1 MNSDSYDSFDKP
13 GRSFWARLF
22 YDLTHTSSL
31 SRFLFF
37 LLADI
42 LIVSLS
48 LFLSFLVHFDFNLRV
63 PYAELLREI
72 LLFFVVLKI
81 GFFAVFRV
89 YRITWRYVGVA
100 ELMNIVLAVA
110 VAEMALLILS
120 LPNSFFQ
127 LPITGLAR
135 RIFLVDGF
143 FTLAFISGLRISKKL
158 YMEVLR
164 EKGAGRKGKN
174 TLIIGAGNT
183 GEMLIQDMARNGFEN
198 FYPIGLLDDDRMKVG
213 SYIHGVKV
221 LGGLG
226 KLGELIGPLRLE
238 MVIIAIPS
246 LDHNTMRN
254 LYEAARKLKVAVKV
268 VPRIYDFD
276 KPDINLKGLEDISIE
291 DLIGRQV
298 IKVDYRGI
306 RSFIEGKT
314 VLITGAGGSIGM
326 EIVTQVCAFGPRRV
340 VLFEI
345 DETELHNL
353 SLRLERLFPQ
363 LSGEIVYVTGDVRDE
378 GRVREIFGKHRPE
391 IIFHAAAYKHVPMM
405 EYNPREAAKVN
416 IFGTFNIARTAVNCG
431 TETFVMI
438 STDKA
443 VRPTSVMGATKRM
456 AEFICRA
463 FGEKEGQRPI
473 SSGKKIGT
481 APYFFTPCT
490 PAGEGHNSAVIPA
503 EAEIQN
509 GAPPHSSAIP
519 AAVAGVPTSVI
530 PAQAGIQE
538 NEKELDSGFRRNDAN
553 KEGQRPFIGCHGEP
567 VALRQAQGDKE
578 VAQGD
583 TKCHGEPVEPC
594 TKFMSVRF
602 GNVLGSRGSVL
613 PLFLEQLKHGGPLTV
628 TDREMK
634 RYFMTIPEAVSLVL
648 QASILGQGGEVFVLD
663 MGEPVMI
670 VNIAEEL
677 IRLHGLE
684 PYKDIDIQFTGL
696 RPGEKLFEEILTAE
710 EGTDASC
717 HEKIFVARNSGKYTL
732 AELDGVLAEFS
743 AAIHDSSDAGD
754 ENMKKLLRKYVK
766 HYSN

>member
-1 MNSDSYDSFDKP
+1 LNNSNDSEKS
-13 GRSFWARLF
+13 GRSFGARLL
-22 YDLTHTSSL
+22 YDLTHTSPM

-42 LIVSLS
+42 LIVALS
-48 LFLSFLVHFDFNLRV
+48 LFLSFLVHFDFNLQV
-63 PYAELLREI
+63 PYAELLREV
-72 LLFFVVLKI
+72 LLFFVILKI
-81 GFFAVFRV
+81 GFFAIFRV

-100 ELMNIVLAVA
+100 ELMNIVLAVV

-120 LPNSFFQ
+120 LPNSFFH
-127 LPITGLAR
+127 LPITGLAK

-164 EKGAGRKGKN
+164 EKGVGRKGKN

-183 GEMLIQDMARNGFEN
+183 GEMLIQDMARNSFTD
-198 FYPIGLLDDDRMKVG
+198 FYPIGLLDDDRTKVG
-213 SYIHGVKV
+213 AYIHGVKV
-221 LGGLG
+221 MGGLG
-226 KLGELIGPLRLE
+226 NLGELIGPLKVE

-254 LYEAARKLKVAVKV
+254 LYDAARKLKVAVKV

-306 RSFIEGKT
+306 RSFIEEKT

-353 SLRLERLFPQ
+353 SLRLERLFPH
-363 LSGEIVYVTGDVRDE
+363 LSGEIEYVTGDVRDE
-378 GRVREIFGKHRPE
+378 ARVREVFGKHRPE

-416 IFGTFNIARTAVNCG
+416 IFGTFNIARTAVECG

-463 FGEKEGQRPI
+463 FGEKEGQRP
-473 SSGKKIGT
+473 
-481 APYFFTPCT
+481 
-490 PAGEGHNSAVIPA
+490 
-503 EAEIQN
+503 
-509 GAPPHSSAIP
+509 
-519 AAVAGVPTSVI
+519 
-530 PAQAGIQE
+530 
-538 NEKELDSGFRRNDAN
+538 
-553 KEGQRPFIGCHGEP
+553 FIG
-567 VALRQAQGDKE
+567 
-578 VAQGD
+578 
-583 TKCHGEPVEPC
+583 CHGEPVEPC
-594 TKFMSVRF
+594 TLRQAQGDTKVAQGDKTTRFMSVRF

-628 TDREMK
+628 TDRKMK

-732 AELDGVLAEFS
+732 AELDDVLAEFS
-743 AAIHDSSDAGD
+743 AAINDSSDAGD

>member
-1 MNSDSYDSFDKP
+1 MN
-13 GRSFWARLF
+13 
-22 YDLTHTSSL
+22 
-31 SRFLFF
+31 RFLFF
-37 LLADI
+37 FLLDI
-42 LIVSLS
+42 LIVIFSLY
-48 LFLSFLVHFDFNLRV
+48 LSFLVHFDFNLRV
-63 PYAELLREI
+63 PYVELLREVLI
-72 LLFFVVLKI
+72 FFVVLKI

-183 GEMLIQDMARNGFEN
+183 GEMLIQDMARNGFAD

-226 KLGELIGPLRLE
+226 KLGELIGPLKVE

-363 LSGEIVYVTGDVRDE
+363 LSGEIKYVTGDVRDE
-378 GRVREIFGKHRPE
+378 ARVREVFDKLGVARLTEQQINHRFE
-391 IIFHAAAYKHVPMM
+391 RAL
-405 EYNPREAAKVN
+405 N
-416 IFGTFNIARTAVNCG
+416 TLDTL
-431 TETFVMI
+431 
-438 STDKA
+438 
-443 VRPTSVMGATKRM
+443 SVQS
-456 AEFICRA
+456 E
-463 FGEKEGQRPI
+463 
-473 SSGKKIGT
+473 GT
-481 APYFFTPCT
+481 ARLREY
-490 PAGEGHNSAVIPA
+490 AGSLIG
-503 EAEIQN
+503 
-509 GAPPHSSAIP
+509 
-519 AAVAGVPTSVI
+519 
-530 PAQAGIQE
+530 
-538 NEKELDSGFRRNDAN
+538 RN
-553 KEGQRPFIGCHGEP
+553 K
-567 VALRQAQGDKE
+567 
-578 VAQGD
+578 
-583 TKCHGEPVEPC
+583 
-594 TKFMSVRF
+594 
-602 GNVLGSRGSVL
+602 
-613 PLFLEQLKHGGPLTV
+613 
-628 TDREMK
+628 
-634 RYFMTIPEAVSLVL
+634 
-648 QASILGQGGEVFVLD
+648 
-663 MGEPVMI
+663 
-670 VNIAEEL
+670 
-677 IRLHGLE
+677 
-684 PYKDIDIQFTGL
+684 
-696 RPGEKLFEEILTAE
+696 
-710 EGTDASC
+710 
-717 HEKIFVARNSGKYTL
+717 
-732 AELDGVLAEFS
+732 
-743 AAIHDSSDAGD
+743 
-754 ENMKKLLRKYVK
+754 
-766 HYSN
+766 

>member
-1 MNSDSYDSFDKP
+1 
-13 GRSFWARLF
+13 
-22 YDLTHTSSL
+22 
-31 SRFLFF
+31 
-37 LLADI
+37 
-42 LIVSLS
+42 
-48 LFLSFLVHFDFNLRV
+48 
-63 PYAELLREI
+63 
-72 LLFFVVLKI
+72 
-81 GFFAVFRV
+81 
-89 YRITWRYVGVA
+89 
-100 ELMNIVLAVA
+100 
-110 VAEMALLILS
+110 
-120 LPNSFFQ
+120 
-127 LPITGLAR
+127 
-135 RIFLVDGF
+135 
-143 FTLAFISGLRISKKL
+143 
-158 YMEVLR
+158 
-164 EKGAGRKGKN
+164 
-174 TLIIGAGNT
+174 
-183 GEMLIQDMARNGFEN
+183 
-198 FYPIGLLDDDRMKVG
+198 
-213 SYIHGVKV
+213 VKV

-226 KLGELIGPLRLE
+226 KLGDLIGPLKVE

-353 SLRLERLFPQ
+353 SLRLERLFPH
-363 LSGEIVYVTGDVRDE
+363 LSGEIEYVTGDVRDE
-378 GRVREIFGKHRPE
+378 ARVREVFGRCRPE

-416 IFGTFNIARTAVNCG
+416 IFGTFNIARTAVDCG

-463 FGEKEGQRPI
+463 FGEKEGQRP
-473 SSGKKIGT
+473 
-481 APYFFTPCT
+481 
-490 PAGEGHNSAVIPA
+490 
-503 EAEIQN
+503 
-509 GAPPHSSAIP
+509 
-519 AAVAGVPTSVI
+519 
-530 PAQAGIQE
+530 
-538 NEKELDSGFRRNDAN
+538 
-553 KEGQRPFIGCHGEP
+553 FIG
-567 VALRQAQGDKE
+567 
-578 VAQGD
+578 
-583 TKCHGEPVEPC
+583 CHGEPVEPC
-594 TKFMSVRF
+594 TLRQAQGDTKVAQGDKTTRFMSVRF

-628 TDREMK
+628 TDRAMK

-732 AELDGVLAEFS
+732 AELDGILAEFS
-743 AAIHDSSDAGD
+743 SAIKDSSDAGD
-754 ENMKKLLRKYVK
+754 ENMKRLLRKYVK
-766 HYSN
+766 HYNN

>member
-1 MNSDSYDSFDKP
+1 MNNGSYNSFETP
-13 GRSFWARLF
+13 GRSFGARRL

-37 LLADI
+37 LLADL
-42 LIVSLS
+42 LIIALS

-63 PYAELLREI
+63 PYAELLREVLI
-72 LLFFVVLKI
+72 FFVVLKI
-81 GFFAVFRV
+81 GFFAIFRV

-100 ELMNIVLAVA
+100 ELMNIVLAVV

-143 FTLAFISGLRISKKL
+143 FTLAFVSGLRISKKL

-183 GEMLIQDMARNGFEN
+183 GEMLIQDMARNGFAD
-198 FYPIGLLDDDRMKVG
+198 FYPIGLLDDDRTKIG

-353 SLRLERLFPQ
+353 SLRLERLFPH
-363 LSGEIVYVTGDVRDE
+363 LSGEIEYVTGDVRDE
-378 GRVREIFGKHRPE
+378 ARVREVFGRCRPE

-405 EYNPREAAKVN
+405 EFNPREAAKVN
-416 IFGTFNIARTAVNCG
+416 IFGTFNIARTAVDCG

-473 SSGKKIGT
+473 S
-481 APYFFTPCT
+481 CT
-490 PAGEGHNSAVIPA
+490 PAGGGHNSGVIPTSPVIPA
-503 EAEIQN
+503 HTLK
-509 GAPPHSSAIP
+509 G
-519 AAVAGVPTSVI
+519 TS
-530 PAQAGIQE
+530 AGIQE
-538 NEKELDSGFRRNDAN
+538 NEEELDSGLRRNDAN
-553 KEGQRPFIGCHGEP
+553 KEGQRPFIDCHGVP
-567 VALRQAQGDKE
+567 VTPSTLRQAQGDK
-578 VAQGD
+578 
-583 TKCHGEPVEPC
+583 T

-670 VNIAEEL
+670 VSIAEEL

-717 HEKIFVARNSGKYTL
+717 HEKIFVARNSGKYNL
-732 AELDGVLAEFS
+732 AELDGILAEFS
-743 AAIHDSSDAGD
+743 AAINDSSDAGD
-754 ENMKKLLRKYVK
+754 ENMKRLLRKYVK
-766 HYSN
+766 HYNN

>member
-1 MNSDSYDSFDKP
+1 MNNSYDSFEKS
-13 GRSFWARLF
+13 GRSFGARLL

-42 LIVSLS
+42 LIAALS

-63 PYAELLREI
+63 PYAELLREVLI
-72 LLFFVVLKI
+72 FFVVLKI
-81 GFFAVFRV
+81 GFFAIFRV

-100 ELMNIVLAVA
+100 ELMNIVLAVV

-120 LPNSFFQ
+120 LPNSFFH
-127 LPITGLAR
+127 LPITGLAK

-143 FTLAFISGLRISKKL
+143 FTLAFVSGLRISKKL

-164 EKGAGRKGKN
+164 EKGTGRKGKN

-183 GEMLIQDMARNGFEN
+183 GEMLIQDMARNGFAD

-213 SYIHGVKV
+213 AYIHGVKV

-226 KLGELIGPLRLE
+226 KLEELIGPLKVE

-254 LYEAARKLKVAVKV
+254 LYDAARKLKVAVKV

-353 SLRLERLFPQ
+353 SLRLERLFPH
-363 LSGEIVYVTGDVRDE
+363 LSGEIEYVTGDVRDE
-378 GRVREIFGKHRPE
+378 ARVREVFGRCRPE

-416 IFGTFNIARTAVNCG
+416 IFGTFNIARTAVECG

-473 SSGKKIGT
+473 S
-481 APYFFTPCT
+481 CT
-490 PAGEGHNSAVIPA
+490 PAGGGHNSGVIPTSPVIPA
-503 EAEIQN
+503 HTLK
-509 GAPPHSSAIP
+509 G
-519 AAVAGVPTSVI
+519 TS
-530 PAQAGIQE
+530 AGIQE
-538 NEKELDSGFRRNDAN
+538 NEEELDSGLRRNDAN
-553 KEGQRPFIGCHGEP
+553 KEGQRPFIDCHGVP
-567 VALRQAQGDKE
+567 VTPSTLRQAQGDK
-578 VAQGD
+578 
-583 TKCHGEPVEPC
+583 T

-670 VNIAEEL
+670 VSIAEEL

-717 HEKIFVARNSGKYTL
+717 HEKIFVARNSGKYNL
-732 AELDGVLAEFS
+732 AELDGILAEFS
-743 AAIHDSSDAGD
+743 AAINDSSDAGD
-754 ENMKKLLRKYVK
+754 ENMKRLLRKYVK
-766 HYSN
+766 HYNN